1 MTKASICTIGDEILI
16 GQVVD
21 TNSSHIAQALEA
33 EGIKVS
39 RMVSIGDSHD
49 TIIQV
54 LDNELQSNDVVIV
67 TGGLGPTKDDITKKA
82 LADLSGA
89 DSYKIDERQLEI
101 IYRILSSRG
110 LDVLDINQAQ
120 ASVPETCEVIPN
132 KLGTAPIMVFRFP
145 LERYGHKATLYSLP
159 GVPYEAI
166 GALEDILSDI
176 KANYSLSN
184 ICHRTVMTFGIAES
198 ALSKL
203 IEPWEDALPANMHLA
218 YLPNRITGVRLRLS
232 SYTNETDCKADFDK
246 ESATASKDLATLAI
260 ESQIEALKE
269 LLGEYLYSDQED
281 TLQEC
286 IGRMLAANGKTMSTA
301 ESCTGGS
308 ISALIT
314 SVPGSSAYFLGSV
327 TSYANSV
334 KIGVLGVDENII
346 EKHGAVSS
354 ECVAAMAEGVRKL
367 TGSDYSVATSG
378 IAGPGGGT
386 PEKPV
391 GTVWVGV
398 SSQYGTE
405 TFKVQY
411 KGDRNG
417 NIERFAAYA
426 LNNLRIKIQ
435 KELII

>member
-1 MTKASICTIGDEILI
+1 MTRASICTIGDEILI

-54 LDNELQSNDVVIV
+54 LDNELRNNEIVIV

-89 DSYKIDERQLEI
+89 KSYKTDERQLEI
-101 IYRILSSRG
+101 IHRILSSRG

-132 KLGTAPIMVFRFP
+132 RLGTAPIMAFRFDQ
-145 LERYGHKATLYSLP
+145 ERYGHKATLYSLP

-166 GALEDILSDI
+166 GALGDILTDI
-176 KANYSLSN
+176 KANYSVSN
-184 ICHRTVMTFGIAES
+184 ICHRTIMTFGIAES

-203 IEPWEDALPANMHLA
+203 IEPWEDALPSNMHLA

-232 SYTNETDCKADFDK
+232 SYIENDSAACSKEIENKGISAMEAQINELKA
-246 ESATASKDLATLAI
+246 I
-260 ESQIEALKE
+260 
-269 LLGEYLYSDQED
+269 LGDYVYSDHED

-286 IGRMLAANGKTMSTA
+286 IGRMLASNGMTMSTA
-301 ESCTGGS
+301 ESCTGGT

-334 KIGVLGVDENII
+334 KTGVLGVSESII
-346 EKHGAVSS
+346 EMHGAVSS

-426 LNNLRIKIQ
+426 LNNLHKKIQ
-435 KELII
+435 NELTK